1 MKEQKNLL
9 YYHLRNS
16 QKLGSSYSK
25 NPLMVKIDI
34 KNPFYELFLEL
45 LPRILDL
52 MKTLIFMAD
61 MILRPINKIEFSQ
74 RNDKRSA
81 NVKSK
86 AT

>member
-1 MKEQKNLL
+1 
-9 YYHLRNS
+9 
-16 QKLGSSYSK
+16 
-25 NPLMVKIDI
+25 MVKMDI
-34 KNPFYELFLEL
+34 KNPFYALFLEL

-52 MKTLIFMAD
+52 MKTLVLMAD